1 MMDDPLK
8 RRMFAQPVRANQPMG
23 ILASSPQL
31 MNTVQGYANGGEVK
45 GYKAGGIEDGNI
57 ERGKFF
63 FNSTNPSFIDRLL
76 MGQGI
81 LGAREGAKKE
91 DIAKKEAGISPII
104 PGANQTAINANPF
117 EINKKQAVYVPEKGK
132 KSGVGG
138 EEQTSK
144 SILKQLKDADKDKG
158 TIDFEDQPTRVFED
172 VDPTDPKFINEKNK
186 KALDKKKKEDSSDPS
201 KGDFEAGTTKPKF
214 KKLRDAEERL
224 KTITATINK
233 PDPGAP
239 VVQEFKTVLDEIQTE
254 LNKKGEE
261 LTAEEV
267 DKQARKYAGIEDNAD
282 YDDDKH
288 TAFWMAL
295 IKGGLATAAGESSNA
310 LTNIAKGLSI
320 GVDAYGK
327 DISKI
332 NAQERQDRKD
342 LAQARYKVV
351 QDFKNEKT
359 ALRATKIQY
368 LQNKAQLLQSSEQF
382 KESMEFKKTE
392 AANENAFRAATFEV
406 NLFKTINDANI
417 AGETLETRK
426 AELAQNKELREK
438 TINLTIKEIE
448 SRENLAVLGEDA
460 KRILAMGDEYAT
472 FKDGKFK
479 VTDNGKEL
487 LETYLMSKTTGK
499 LTDLMQQVKDATENL
514 VVSGI
519 KFKDAKT
526 ARSAAF
532 AWYKGGYADA
542 VGKAKDDVITGR
554 SSIDVINDIKKQFA
568 KDYEGVFGAQ
578 TPANDGFGSVKVTE

>member
-63 FNSTNPSFIDRLL
+63 FNSTNPGFIDRLL

-104 PGANQTAINANPF
+104 PGVNQTAVNANPF

-144 SILKQLKDADKDKG
+144 TILKQLKDADKDKG

-186 KALDKKKKEDSSDPS
+186 KALDKKKKANTLDPS
-201 KGDFEAGTTKPKF
+201 KSDFEAGKTKPQF
-214 KKLRDAEERL
+214 KELRDAKDKLAE
-224 KTITATINK
+224 IQNTINK

-239 VVQEFKTVLDEIQTE
+239 VVQEFKGVLDQIQTE
-254 LNKKGEE
+254 LDAKGEE
-261 LTAEEV
+261 LTAKEV
-267 DKQARKYAGIEDNAD
+267 DELARRYAGIEDNAN
-282 YDDDKH
+282 YDEDKH

-417 AGETLETRK
+417 AGETLEIRK

-479 VTDNGKEL
+479 VTDDGKEL

-499 LTDLMQQVKDATENL
+499 LTDLMQQVKDAKENL
-514 VVSGI
+514 MVSGI

-526 ARSAAF
+526 AKSAAF

-568 KDYEGVFGAQ
+568 KDYDGVFGAQ

>member
-1 MMDDPLK
+1 
-8 RRMFAQPVRANQPMG
+8 
-23 ILASSPQL
+23 
-31 MNTVQGYANGGEVK
+31 
-45 GYKAGGIEDGNI
+45 
-57 ERGKFF
+57 
-63 FNSTNPSFIDRLL
+63 

>member
-31 MNTVQGYANGGEVK
+31 MGTVQGYANGGAVK
-45 GYKAGGIEDGNI
+45 GYENGGGFFKNYSTSPLANFLESAAGS
-57 ERGKFF
+57 KFKKD
-63 FNSTNPSFIDRLL
+63 P
-76 MGQGI
+76 
-81 LGAREGAKKE
+81 EGGTLE
-91 DIAKKEAGISPII
+91 SISQKSLRSDVSPFI

>member
-1 MMDDPLK
+1 MDDPLK

-31 MNTVQGYANGGEVK
+31 MGTVQGYANGGAVK
-45 GYKAGGIEDGNI
+45 GYENGGGFFKNYSTSPLANFLESAAGS
-57 ERGKFF
+57 KFKKD
-63 FNSTNPSFIDRLL
+63 P
-76 MGQGI
+76 
-81 LGAREGAKKE
+81 EGGTLE
-91 DIAKKEAGISPII
+91 SISQKSLRSDVSPFI

-172 VDPTDPKFINEKNK
+172 IDPTDPKFINEKNK

-479 VTDNGKEL
+479 VTDDGKEL